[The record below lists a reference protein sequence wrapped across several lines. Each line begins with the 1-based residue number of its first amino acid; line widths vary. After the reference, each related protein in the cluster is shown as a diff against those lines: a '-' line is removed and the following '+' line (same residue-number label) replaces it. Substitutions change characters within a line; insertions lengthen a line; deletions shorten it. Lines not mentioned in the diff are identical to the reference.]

1 MYIRI
6 KKTMKIRVIL
16 SAIHITLFSITSI
29 AQSHST
35 GQNNVWHIGSYLET
49 SMSYYSCYK
58 LDFTS
63 GTPQISEGDLKLG
76 YYESVSVVSDQYGNE
91 RMYTDGLKVLDG
103 SGQLMK
109 GAPQQLL
116 GPADGDNGTATQGA
130 LSVTDRSNN
139 DIIHLFTTQGIDG
152 AQNGLRYHNIDLSL
166 SGNGTTENPLGEVVE
181 YDFILDSSSTEML
194 TSFGSC
200 ESDSVWVVGHKMN
213 SYDFIIIL
221 IDENGVSVKTQNLPT
236 PLKNG
241 GGIFLDGGRGSLDFS
256 PDGSKLAMTGS
267 YPVGTHIMDF
277 DFETGE
283 LSNPKELQFVHPEIT
298 GSFTFFGYDIEFSPD
313 GSKLYSSS
321 FANSFNTYLVQF
333 DLEQDTSYTFPEI
346 PTAASLEK
354 GPDGNIYVAK
364 VSQNMSLSLGR
375 ISNPNNSLNADSDMA
390 TYEPEAITFP
400 SEVSGAVSYS
410 LPQDNICYNNTIT
423 SAKVPQNLNPVDLYP
438 NPATNYVF
446 NTSGKELV
454 FYNTIGS
461 EVFRSTETKINVSN
475 LVEGIYFV
483 MSSGNVTR
491 LVVRK

>member
-1 MYIRI
+1 
-6 KKTMKIRVIL
+6 MKISVIL
-16 SAIHITLFSITSI
+16 SAVYITLFSITSI
-29 AQSHST
+29 AQSNST
-35 GQNNVWHIGSYLET
+35 GQNNVWHIGSYYET
-49 SMSYYSCYK
+49 PTYSKSCYK

-116 GPADGDNGTATQGA
+116 GPADGSIGTATQGA
-130 LSVTDRSNN
+130 LSVTDRRYN

-152 AQNGLRYHNIDLSL
+152 AQNGLRYHKIDLSL
-166 SGNGTTENPLGEVVE
+166 SGNGTTENPLGEVV
-181 YDFILDSSSTEML
+181 ISDSLLFNNSSEML
-194 TSFGSC
+194 TSIGSC
-200 ESDSVWVVGHKMN
+200 ESDSVWIIGHQQN
-213 SYDFIIIL
+213 SYNFIKIL
-221 IDENGVSVKTQNLPT
+221 LSTEGLSVDTQELAT
-236 PLKNG
+236 PLMNG
-241 GGIFLDGGRGSLDFS
+241 LGFKTSYGRGSLDFS

-267 YPVGTHIMDF
+267 SFVGTHIMDF
-277 DFETGE
+277 NFETGE
-283 LSNPKELQFVHPEIT
+283 LSNPKELRYLSSSIT
-298 GSFTFFGYDIEFSPD
+298 SFTAFNGYDIEFSPD
-313 GSKLYSSS
+313 GSKLYATKISS
-321 FANSFNTYLVQF
+321 NEMVQF
-333 DLEQDTSYTFPEI
+333 DLEQDTSYTFSEI
-346 PTAASLEK
+346 SSAASLEK

-390 TYEPEAITFP
+390 FYEAEAITFP
-400 SEVSGAVSYS
+400 SEVSGAVTYS

-423 SAKVPQNLNPVDLYP
+423 SAKVAQNLNPVDLYP

-454 FYNTIGS
+454 FYNTLGS
-461 EVFRSTETKINVSN
+461 EIFRSTETKVNVSN